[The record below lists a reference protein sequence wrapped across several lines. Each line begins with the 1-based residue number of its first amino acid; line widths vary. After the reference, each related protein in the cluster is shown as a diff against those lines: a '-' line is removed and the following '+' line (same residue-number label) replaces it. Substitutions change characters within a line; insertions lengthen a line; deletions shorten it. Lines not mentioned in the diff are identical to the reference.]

1 MHRSTKGREF
11 RMTIDEVAAAAK
23 EAGLSYGQW
32 VAQNRPNEQVHR
44 KRKSKA
50 RDRRIKID
58 IDEVASLYLDGM
70 SPSDI
75 ARKIKVTP
83 SAVYVVI
90 KTPGLKRLEA
100 VE

>member
-1 MHRSTKGREF
+1 MTITSCNP
-11 RMTIDEVAAAAK
+11 MTIDEVAAAAK

-44 KRKSKA
+44 KRKNKV
-50 RDRRIKID
+50 RDHRIKID

-70 SPSDI
+70 TPSDI

-83 SAVYVVI
+83 SAVYIVI
-90 KTPGLKRLEA
+90 KTLGLKRLE
-100 VE
+100 VME

>member
-1 MHRSTKGREF
+1 MSCNP
-11 RMTIDEVAAAAK
+11 MTIDEVAAAAK

-32 VAQNRPNEQVHR
+32 VAQNRTNEQVHR
-44 KRKSKA
+44 KRKSKV
-50 RDRRIKID
+50 RDGRIKID
-58 IDEVASLYLDGM
+58 IDEVASLYLNGM
-70 SPSDI
+70 SASDI

-90 KTPGLKRLEA
+90 KTLGLKRLEV